1 MEVHWV
7 DQMAGARASKILKLN
22 TNKSMSGTNLEVQE
36 KVGKKRNLPEGWY
49 DGIDDTVGY
58 DEGLS
63 EGAALCGTAPATT
76 KSDAVAAATTM
87 TLATAAGLA
96 FSGGTLS
103 SKLITAI
110 PLMSNKPGATS
121 EGKIT

>member
-1 MEVHWV
+1 MNHKNKL
-7 DQMAGARASKILKLN
+7 QLK
-22 TNKSMSGTNLEVQE
+22 VE
-36 KVGKKRNLPEGWY
+36 KKAIIPEGLN
-49 DGIDDTVGY
+49 DGIDETVGY

-63 EGAALCGTAPATT
+63 EGAALCGIAPATT

-87 TLATAAGLA
+87 TLATASGVDT
-96 FSGGTLS
+96 SGGTLP

-121 EGKIT
+121 EGLIT